1 VNELDMRRASSY
13 FCLLGIYMTF
23 FILEGL
29 VVFDIFRKVHILTIL
44 EGLSII
50 DGSIYLNERASSGI
64 Q

>member
-1 VNELDMRRASSY
+1 
-13 FCLLGIYMTF
+13 MTF

-29 VVFDIFRKVHILTIL
+29 VVFDIFGNVHILTIL

-50 DGSIYLNERASSGI
+50 DGSIYLNERALSSV